1 LARGLLAAREKAR
14 LAAAAREKARLAA
27 AAREK
32 ARLAVAAREK
42 AKLACVL
49 GVGALSRDVL
59 LRLVWRAPPQCTTRK
74 TLSILISLNEA
85 L

>member
-1 LARGLLAAREKAR
+1 LARGLL
-14 LAAAAREKARLAA
+14 AAREKARLAA

-42 AKLACVL
+42 AKLARVL

-59 LRLVWRAPPQCTTRK
+59 LRLVWRVPPHH
-74 TLSILISLNEA
+74 IYLIF
-85 L
+85 